1 MTQTAN
7 CYHEVCEI
15 LLPSYNTG
23 SSVHAIFRKEGST
36 IDEPEN
42 VDLLEDVKN
51 LKQAMKGWGTNEK
64 TIIDILTHRSYN
76 NRLVMK

>member
-1 MTQTAN
+1 MEAKF
-7 CYHEVCEI
+7 
-15 LLPSYNTG
+15 
-23 SSVHAIFRKEGST
+23 HATFRKEGGT

-51 LKQAMKGWGTNEK
+51 LKQAMKGWGTNEQ

-76 NRLVMK
+76 NRLVMKVETILALFSLNI